1 MKTGVRSSVM
11 PRKYPLLLTV
21 TAVLAGYNLPMSG
34 KENLDNL
41 MRKVVKV
48 SPEEL
53 KRRLEAEKRA
63 KAKPKGS
70 AK

>member
-1 MKTGVRSSVM
+1 
-11 PRKYPLLLTV
+11 
-21 TAVLAGYNLPMSG
+21 MSG

-41 MRKVVKV
+41 MRKVIKV

-63 KAKPKGS
+63 KEAGKAQGKQ
-70 AK
+70 AN